1 MIYRRAVNA
10 CRSLFY
16 RRICIIGR
24 GKNKRLKR
32 ALQRVLSAGK
42 VAVRILWCY
51 EPVKF
56 GNVGRVGELAP
67 ARLCQIG
74 LKPNIFNSFCASF
87 SFIHLPAISCFF
99 PSLSTTKPCII
110 ILLSNLYL
118 S

>member
-16 RRICIIGR
+16 RRICIVGR
-24 GKNKRLKR
+24 GKIKQLKR

-56 GNVGRVGELAP
+56 ECVGEGRAC
-67 ARLCQIG
+67 ARPPF
-74 LKPNIFNSFCASF
+74 K
-87 SFIHLPAISCFF
+87 
-99 PSLSTTKPCII
+99 
-110 ILLSNLYL
+110 
-118 S
+118 